1 MNKFLRRKSG
11 YIQSSRT
18 LAFGLIAM
26 LPLLLGYEYLTLA
39 ASQDHMAQV
48 RNGADVILRTLLSA
62 VGIHSPFYLGI
73 GLMVI
78 ILAAVFLRRKGTRL
92 EVHYFA
98 FAIIESAVYA
108 LALIFI
114 LTSLTD
120 RLVLAIGQERSF
132 HANLMLALG
141 AGVYEEIVF
150 RLFLY
155 AGSVLILT
163 NFSRFTPAGI
173 YLFSAVF
180 SSVLFSA
187 AHYMGSELFSWYSA
201 VFRFLAGLLFCLI
214 YHFRGLGIA
223 GWTHALYDCFLM
235 L

>member
-1 MNKFLRRKSG
+1 MKKMLRKKAG
-11 YIQSSRT
+11 YFQSSRT
-18 LAFGLIAM
+18 LAFGLISM

-39 ASQDHMAQV
+39 ATREHLLQV

-73 GLMVI
+73 GLVI
-78 ILAAVFLRRKGTRL
+78 TIGAAVLFRRKGTRL
-92 EVHYFA
+92 RVNYF
-98 FAIIESAVYA
+98 FYAIVESAFYA
-108 LALIFI
+108 LLLA
-114 LTSLTD
+114 
-120 RLVLAIGQERSF
+120 LVLTTATDYIMLSMGEERSF
-132 HANLMLALG
+132 HASLMLALG

-155 AGSVLILT
+155 GGMALVLTHLT
-163 NFSRFTPAGI
+163 RLPLTII
-173 YLFSAVF
+173 YLVCAALSSAV
-180 SSVLFSA
+180 FSA
-187 AHYMGSELFSWYSA
+187 AHYLGHEAFAWYTA

-223 GWTHALYDCFLM
+223 GWSHALYDLFLI